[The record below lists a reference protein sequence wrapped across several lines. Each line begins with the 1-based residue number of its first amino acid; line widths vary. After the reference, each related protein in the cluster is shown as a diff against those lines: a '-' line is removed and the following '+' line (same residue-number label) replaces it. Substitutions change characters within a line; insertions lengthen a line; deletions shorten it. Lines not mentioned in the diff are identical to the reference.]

1 MYLLLKAVGFVDRGL
16 IARIRCIR
24 DLIRLRLRFRKD
36 ALLFIHDCL
45 RLHDSV
51 RQNDAQ
57 LTNQVDDFARIDKAQ
72 RLGHG
77 NAARVIDSVF
87 ELIDDPTRLR
97 DAVACRLTVFFADG
111 SGFLLLVHLVF
122 LPYLRNIS
130 AISTFIIHFTP
141 YILINMNDGLR
152 YRFAL
157 SSAARISVAVPSGTI
172 GVISPPNAAT

>member
-1 MYLLLKAVGFVDRGL
+1 MISPVSTKL
-16 IARIRCIR
+16 
-24 DLIRLRLRFRKD
+24 
-36 ALLFIHDCL
+36 
-45 RLHDSV
+45 
-51 RQNDAQ
+51 
-57 LTNQVDDFARIDKAQ
+57 Q

-87 ELIDDPTRLR
+87 ELIDDPTHLR
-97 DAVACRLTVFFADG
+97 DAVACWLTVFFADG

>member
-1 MYLLLKAVGFVDRGL
+1 M
-16 IARIRCIR
+16 
-24 DLIRLRLRFRKD
+24 
-36 ALLFIHDCL
+36 
-45 RLHDSV
+45 

>member
-1 MYLLLKAVGFVDRGL
+1 MICSARVFAVLNDCGRVLLRLLANLPVVGIRLIVYLLLKAVGFIYRGL

-24 DLIRLRLRFRKD
+24 DFIRLRLRFGKD

-45 RLHDSV
+45 CLHDSV

-57 LTNQVDDFARIDKAQ
+57 LTNQVDDFARIDKTQ

-97 DAVACRLTVFFADG
+97 DAVACWLTVFFADG
-111 SGFLLLVHLVF
+111 SGFLLLC
-122 LPYLRNIS
+122 
-130 AISTFIIHFTP
+130 
-141 YILINMNDGLR
+141 
-152 YRFAL
+152 
-157 SSAARISVAVPSGTI
+157 PSGL
-172 GVISPPNAAT
+172 PPLPPEYFCDIYVYYPFYSIYPHQYE